1 MPGSAIPSAS
11 HRQFI
16 EFAVNMP
23 EQDPQVGHPVS
34 SSSLSPSSERLPSLW
49 AATPSKTEIRSTTL
63 PAFVMPAFIGPP
75 ETKIVGTLH
84 RIAAIS
90 MPGTILSQLGMQI
103 IPSKQ
108 WALSIVSTESAMSSR
123 DGRE

>member
-1 MPGSAIPSAS
+1 M
-11 HRQFI
+11 
-16 EFAVNMP
+16 
-23 EQDPQVGHPVS
+23 S
-34 SSSLSPSSERLPSLW
+34 SSSLSPSSDRFPSWW
-49 AATPSKTEIRSTTL
+49 AATPSKTEIRSTTR
-63 PAFVMPAFIGPP
+63 PAFVTPAFIGPP
-75 ETKIVGTLH
+75 ETKIVGMLH

-108 WALSIVSTESAMSSR
+108 WALSIVSTESAMISR